1 MRSKEINMPEI
12 QRIIESAEVIDLK
25 ARTKDDAIRELVDV
39 LSSRP
44 EITDPD
50 EFLSSLL
57 DREKIISTGIG
68 IGLAMPHVKIASVK
82 DFVLAVGRS
91 PGGID
96 FEALDDEPVH
106 IVAMI
111 GANEAQSGDFLK
123 VLARLVLKLKDK
135 SIRRKV
141 LLAPNAAEVKQI
153 LLKEDEL

>member
-1 MRSKEINMPEI
+1 MPEI

-39 LSSRP
+39 LSDRP

>member
-1 MRSKEINMPEI
+1 MPEI

-153 LLKEDEL
+153 LLKENEL